1 MEIYPLKV
9 FVRVARHLS
18 FTEAAAALNLT
29 QPAVSAKIKALES
42 ELGSPLFYRLGR
54 KVALTEMGQLLLQ
67 EADVLIQQEE
77 RLSQK
82 ILDFKQGGE
91 GVLNIG
97 CSTAI
102 ADSFLPRIIYTY
114 RHEHPNIAVKLHSL
128 DTSTELYEAITR
140 GTVDIGFADMS
151 FAGAAELVC
160 QPVGTFHYRA
170 IASPQHAIARREWC
184 SLKDLTETAWVIG
197 SERLA
202 SRTAFV
208 SRLLEL
214 GMQLSD
220 FERIETVDT
229 LSLMRTYLQ
238 AGKYVG
244 FASDLDFQHEL
255 AAGTLVAVA
264 LQEFAFNSQIYA
276 IASEQ
281 MHREFS
287 ASSSRRRRTVVHPVQ
302 KLLALLDRAPAL
314 TNRSPLELAE
324 SKPPSLR
331 SPHYSISTRTAS
343 DAEPLSFNI
352 GIQNATIPTV
362 TAGLVMQKLGMLEH
376 YLPRSGRY
384 SAIAPRI
391 QWHNFQSGS
400 PIVDGL
406 HSQQLDIGILGDYP
420 LLLSAARNAQHPDP
434 SQRTLL
440 VSFVTINPDGRRN
453 AAIVPSHSQVQDI
466 NDLRGR
472 NIAIPFGSAA
482 HGMVLRVLHQMELL
496 DEVKLVPLDESHV
509 LGKGDRSVAS
519 YAHFSPFHEIA
530 LQQDR
535 FKYLFDGHVSGLP
548 GFYGVVVREAF
559 ALQYPEL
566 VISYLQ
572 AMLAAQHW
580 QHHTTSSLG
589 LIGNWSQTNSAI
601 LSNLLGNIVN
611 PSMYL
616 LDTTLRTDWLQAH
629 VQKHDAI
636 PGAKTFSDIELN
648 NWVRSEY
655 LEKARSL

>member
-67 EADVLIQQEE
+67 EADLLIQQEE

-82 ILDFKQGGE
+82 LLDFKRGGE

-97 CSTAI
+97 CSAAI
-102 ADSFLPRIIYTY
+102 ADSFLPHIIYAF
-114 RHEHPNIAVKLHSL
+114 RQAHPNIAVKLHSL
-128 DTSTELYEAITR
+128 NTSNQLYEAITR
-140 GTVDIGFADMS
+140 GTVDIGFSDIS
-151 FAGAAELVC
+151 FEGAAELVC
-160 QPVGTFHYRA
+160 QTVGTFHYRA
-170 IASPQHAIARREWC
+170 IASPRHAIARREWC
-184 SLKDLTETAWVIG
+184 SLQDLTETAWVIG
-197 SERLA
+197 SDRLA
-202 SRTAFV
+202 SRTAFL
-208 SRLLEL
+208 SRLNEL
-214 GMQLSD
+214 DMPLDD
-220 FERIETVDT
+220 FEQVEAVDT

-244 FASDLDFQHEL
+244 FASDLDFQNEL

-264 LQEFAFNSQIYA
+264 LQEFALSSNIYA
-276 IASEQ
+276 IASER
-281 MHREFS
+281 MHRAFS
-287 ASSSRRRRTVVHPVQ
+287 ESRGSRRKKAILHPAQ
-302 KLLALLDRAPAL
+302 KLLALLDDTPEL
-314 TNRSPLELAE
+314 TNRPPLEFAQT
-324 SKPPSLR
+324 KPPSLR
-331 SPHYSISTRTAS
+331 SPHYSISTHVAT
-343 DAEPLSFNI
+343 DAESLPFNI
-352 GIQNATIPTV
+352 GIQNGTIPTV
-362 TAGLVMQKLGMLEH
+362 TAGLVMQKLGLLEH
-376 YLPRSGRY
+376 FLPRSGRY
-384 SAIAPRI
+384 SAIAPQI
-391 QWHNFQSGS
+391 QWHNYQSGS
-400 PIVDGL
+400 PIVEGL

-420 LLLSAARNAQHPDP
+420 LLLSAARNTQHPDP
-434 SQRTLL
+434 ACRTLL

-453 AAIVPSHSQVQDI
+453 AAIVPSHSQMQDI

-482 HGMVLRVLHQMELL
+482 HGMVLRVLHQMDLL
-496 DEVKLVPLDESHV
+496 DDVTLVPLDEARG
-509 LGKGDRSVAS
+509 LGDRAAAS

-548 GFYGVVVREAF
+548 SFYGVVVREAF

-566 VISYLQ
+566 VVSYLQ

-580 QHHTTSSLG
+580 QHHTTASLG
-589 LIGNWSQTNSAI
+589 LIGNWSQTNLEI
-601 LSNLLGNIVN
+601 LSNLLGTIVN

-616 LDTTLRTDWLQAH
+616 LDTTLRTDWLH
-629 VQKHDAI
+629 THIEKHEAI
-636 PGAKTFSDIELN
+636 PGADPIGNIELQ

-655 LEKARSL
+655 LEKARLA